1 LPALNP
7 IGKPFIELLTVE
19 STNNYAMGLVRAGMA
34 QHGTVIFAHEQTK
47 GKGQRNKKWLS
58 AKELNIAMSIVL
70 KPKHLSSSQPFLISM
85 MVAVAVQELLAQYI
99 KNDIKIK
106 WPNDIYWCDRKA
118 AGVLIENIWQGQE
131 WKFSVVGV
139 GINVNQIDFAGLE
152 TKAVSIK
159 QITGRE
165 FNCVVLAKELC
176 EILEDKYQLLL
187 SNCSRVVEQYKANLY
202 KLQEYVQLKKDQ
214 LLFEAKFQDVNSMGQ
229 MVVQHQIE
237 EKFDVG
243 DIEWIINAG

>member
-34 QHGTVIFAHEQTK
+34 QHGAVVFAHEQTK

-58 AKELNIAMSIVL
+58 AKDLNIAMSIVL
-70 KPKHLSSSQPFLISM
+70 KPNHLPPAEPFLISM
-85 MVAVAVQELLAQYI
+85 MVAVAVQELLSQHI
-99 KNDIKIK
+99 NDCIRIK
-106 WPNDIYWCDRKA
+106 WPNDIYWRDRKA
-118 AGVLIENIWQGQE
+118 AGILIENIWQGQD
-131 WKFSVVGV
+131 WKFSVVGI
-139 GINVNQIDFAGLE
+139 GINVNQVEFASLE
-152 TKAVSIK
+152 TKAVSIR

-165 FNCVVLAKELC
+165 FNCVVLAKNLC
-176 EILEDKYQLLL
+176 ELLENKHQLLL
-187 SNCSRVVEQYKANLY
+187 SNSSRVVDQYKANLY
-202 KLQEYVQLKKDQ
+202 KLQEPIQLKKDQ
-214 LLFEAKFQDVNSMGQ
+214 LLFEAKFKDVNSKGQ
-229 MVVQHQIE
+229 MVVQHEIE